1 MLKYIPPSVA
11 AFFLLAIPSARGQTL
26 DSLLPAGIP
35 GYGTPFSVV
44 ADHRLEVPEVTGFQ
58 SGAFS
63 AVPSLAASAGYD
75 SAPNEHPGSAVL
87 AATPS
92 LRVSDSLLG
101 LGAYAAAN
109 TARYPQDNSQN
120 TSGEMLALGERAVL
134 PDETITLAG
143 GYLRGQET
151 GFALG
156 SAPVSKPV
164 NFTLQNLRAS
174 DEISSG
180 PFILKPEISAT
191 RFGFP
196 GLAAQNRTDTREV
209 LTTTWAPEGP
219 VQFVLRL
226 GAVQSDYV
234 APGFNA
240 TTDQVLA
247 GFVDTANGLWTFSA
261 LAGAAQRRTRS
272 GPALSAPVLEARLDW
287 MPSDLD
293 RLRLELAR
301 EIDDPDEISAAAY
314 TLTQAKVSLAHEVRT
329 DITGKFSA
337 EVGNAAYLRSAQRQ
351 TLVQAQAGLNWRL
364 GAHLALEGDYAFN
377 DLQGNDQRAANAH
390 VFTLGMTWTP

>member
-1 MLKYIPPSVA
+1 V
-11 AFFLLAIPSARGQTL
+11 FFLLAIPGARGQTL

-44 ADHRLEVPEVTGFQ
+44 ADHRLEIPEVTGFQ

-75 SAPNEHPGSAVL
+75 SAPNERAASAVL

-101 LGAYAAAN
+101 FGVYAALD
-109 TARYPQDNSQN
+109 TALYPQNNSQN
-120 TSGEMLALGERAVL
+120 TRGEMLALGERAVL
-134 PDETITLAG
+134 PAETITLAG

-156 SAPVSKPV
+156 SVASSKPI
-164 NFTLQNLRAS
+164 NFILQNLRAS

-180 PFILKPEISAT
+180 PFLLKPEISAT
-191 RFGFP
+191 RFDFP
-196 GLAAQNRTDTREV
+196 GLAGQNRTDTRAV

-219 VQFVLRL
+219 VRFVLRF
-226 GAVQSDYV
+226 GATQSDDV
-234 APGFNA
+234 ASAFNA

-261 LAGAAQRRTRS
+261 LAGAAQGRPRA
-272 GPALSAPVLEARLDW
+272 GPVLTAPVLEARLDW

-314 TLTQAKVSLAHEVRT
+314 TLTQAKVSLAHEVQT

-337 EVGNAAYLRSAQRQ
+337 GVANAAYVPARGGGGDVGAVGWRS
-351 TLVQAQAGLNWRL
+351 
-364 GAHLALEGDYAFN
+364 
-377 DLQGNDQRAANAH
+377 
-390 VFTLGMTWTP
+390 